1 MLMNMNHKT
10 QIVVKGHLDKKWK
23 NWFGDMEISYE
34 DDLTILTGN
43 IRDESLMHGI
53 LNRIRDLNI
62 KLISVNPDE
71 KEKEAYEIS
80 K

>member
-1 MLMNMNHKT
+1 MNHKT

-71 KEKEAYEIS
+71 KTKEAYKTS

>member
-1 MLMNMNHKT
+1 MNYKT

>member
-1 MLMNMNHKT
+1 MSHKT

-23 NWFGDMEISYE
+23 NWFGGMEISYKE
-34 DDLTILTGN
+34 DLTILTG
-43 IRDESLMHGI
+43 IITDESLMHGI

-71 KEKEAYEIS
+71 KVKEAYKTS